1 MPKNMR
7 SYTLRQWLS
16 HSENTTGES
25 QKPVLDLYQEPHDSR
40 GTTFNVIRMITVII
54 NMMIACLIIRFDLMV
69 RLFPQSHVMTGWEVA
84 GEYVYTTPGDQDVD
98 NQMLT
103 LKVPGYR
110 SEVLF
115 KWVRYIQHMD
125 VCM

>member
-1 MPKNMR
+1 M
-7 SYTLRQWLS
+7 T
-16 HSENTTGES
+16 
-25 QKPVLDLYQEPHDSR
+25 
-40 GTTFNVIRMITVII
+40 
-54 NMMIACLIIRFDLMV
+54 IACLIIRFDPMV
-69 RLFPQSHVMTGWEVA
+69 RLLPQSRVMTGWEVA

-115 KWVRYIQHMD
+115 KWIRYIQGMYICNERMFPVRQAAS
-125 VCM
+125 VCIQSQ

>member
-54 NMMIACLIIRFDLMV
+54 NMMIACLIIRFDLMAVSSITCNDRMGGGWGICLHHTRGSGRGQPDAHVESAWIQV
-69 RLFPQSHVMTGWEVA
+69 RGA
-84 GEYVYTTPGDQDVD
+84 I
-98 NQMLT
+98 QM
-103 LKVPGYR
+103 G
-110 SEVLF
+110 
-115 KWVRYIQHMD
+115 
-125 VCM
+125 